1 MSYTHLVKDEI
12 FHDPPKH
19 KKEMEMEIYSILK
32 LKNSIYNDKIELKTE
47 NIGIAKKIYTYF
59 KQNKNLK
66 IFIKYSTSKSFGEHR
81 VYTIYIPYQKDFI
94 KVKTELLHLEKEKL
108 LRDDICFT
116 GYLRGV
122 FLASGYIKSPDKEY
136 SMDFF
141 IENEESA
148 KKLHELL
155 IAKNKRAFF
164 TTKRNKYLVYLRNSE
179 DIMDILVTMRAM
191 KSFFEYEEITVV
203 KDLKNK
209 TIRSMNWEL
218 ANETKTLSTAQ
229 KQMRIIRYIEKK
241 EGLDILSDVL
251 KEIAKVRIENPE
263 ASLVEIADIIGITKS
278 GVRNRFR
285 RIEAVYN
292 ELFEKYGQDEIEND
306 DYDDYYDPFE
316 LDYDEEESEE
326 GYSEEEQ

>member
-1 MSYTHLVKDEI
+1 M
-12 FHDPPKH
+12 
-19 KKEMEMEIYSILK
+19 
-32 LKNSIYNDKIELKTE
+32 
-47 NIGIAKKIYTYF
+47 
-59 KQNKNLK
+59 
-66 IFIKYSTSKSFGEHR
+66 
-81 VYTIYIPYQKDFI
+81 
-94 KVKTELLHLEKEKL
+94 HLEKEKL

>member
-1 MSYTHLVKDEI
+1 
-12 FHDPPKH
+12 
-19 KKEMEMEIYSILK
+19 
-32 LKNSIYNDKIELKTE
+32 
-47 NIGIAKKIYTYF
+47 
-59 KQNKNLK
+59 
-66 IFIKYSTSKSFGEHR
+66 
-81 VYTIYIPYQKDFI
+81 
-94 KVKTELLHLEKEKL
+94 
-108 LRDDICFT
+108 
-116 GYLRGV
+116 
-122 FLASGYIKSPDKEY
+122 
-136 SMDFF
+136 
-141 IENEESA
+141 
-148 KKLHELL
+148 
-155 IAKNKRAFF
+155 
-164 TTKRNKYLVYLRNSE
+164 
-179 DIMDILVTMRAM
+179 
-191 KSFFEYEEITVV
+191 
-203 KDLKNK
+203 
-209 TIRSMNWEL
+209 MNWEL